1 MLNFE
6 NEYKKIET
14 EDMQEEMQ
22 YLKLQM
28 EITGEKLKQTFTA
41 TPEFLFLCKKYITLQ
56 NTVFSIKKEIDKDQE
71 KKEDKE

>member
-1 MLNFE
+1 MYKFE
-6 NEYKKIET
+6 KEYKELEKQ
-14 EDMQEEMQ
+14 DMLEECQ

-28 EITGEKLKQTFTA
+28 EITGEKLKQTSTT